1 MIRSGTGRVCAT
13 LATVGV
19 VLALW
24 PATAAQ
30 AAPAPLS
37 FEATTGPFNGSYPP
51 VSGGLAVDRFVG
63 GTGKDQA
70 TDFTLGDGDTQGG
83 TVR

>member
-1 MIRSGTGRVCAT
+1 MIRFGTGRVCAT

-19 VLALW
+19 VLADL

-37 FEATTGPFNGSYPP
+37 FEATTVPFNGSYPP
-51 VSGGLAVDRFVG
+51 VSGGLGADRFVG